1 VGLVLTLALRNLF
14 RHTRRTL
21 LTVFALIIGIAL
33 MVLGRA
39 WTGAMETA
47 VVDPAKNGT
56 LGHVQVYARDAAA
69 DEGGEVSFI
78 VPQNNYRLLDKPRV
92 VIERI
97 LAAEPRLAAGLS
109 RLMVA
114 GLLSSGDTSVEG
126 ILVGIDPASR
136 AAVYPAIT
144 LREGRYFSSGE
155 KGVLLNRGVAR
166 RLGVRPGDPIVA
178 LGNTADGR
186 LSAVKL
192 NVTGIWMIAGLDAYE
207 WGTCF
212 ADLASVQELL
222 DAGDAA
228 GVLILRQRDVRA
240 PAAPIAASLDAFFQ
254 REGIA
259 AEAHTWDDMGGPFIG
274 GMLLTRFIARIMDL
288 VMAIIVAAGVMNT
301 ALMSVFERTREVG
314 TLRAFGAR
322 RSRILS
328 LYLLEAILLGLAG
341 AIGGAGLGAGL
352 IALFGHIGIPA
363 FSEAQ
368 RYSYGGD
375 YLFPTLNW
383 VDVITVPATM
393 LVVCVLAAV
402 GPAVMAARM
411 RPADS
416 LRYV

>member
-1 VGLVLTLALRNLF
+1 MGLVLTLALRNLF

-21 LTVFALIIGIAL
+21 LTVSALVIGIAL

-39 WTGAMETA
+39 WTGAMERA
-47 VVDPAKNGT
+47 VVDPAKDGT
-56 LGHVQVYARDAAA
+56 LGHVQVYARDAAS

-78 VPQNNYRLLDKPRV
+78 VPQNNYRLVADPRRLIARV
-92 VIERI
+92 
-97 LAAEPRLAAGLS
+97 LAAEPRLVAGLS
-109 RLMVA
+109 RLMVGA
-114 GLLSSGDTSVEG
+114 LLSSGDTSVEG
-126 ILVGIDPASR
+126 ILVGIDPTAR
-136 AAVYPAIT
+136 AAVYPALA
-144 LREGRYFSSGE
+144 LREGRFFVAGE

-166 RLGVRPGDPIVA
+166 RLGARVGDAIVA
-178 LGNTADGR
+178 LGNTTDGR

-192 NVTGIWMIAGLDAYE
+192 NVTGIWRIDGLDAYE
-207 WGTCF
+207 WGTCY

-228 GVLILRQRDVRA
+228 GVLILRQRDLRA
-240 PAAPIAASLDAFFQ
+240 PTAPIAASLDAFFR

-274 GMLLTRFIARIMDL
+274 GMLLTRFIARIMDM

-322 RSRILS
+322 RSRILV
-328 LYLLEAILLGLAG
+328 LYLLEAVLLGL
-341 AIGGAGLGAGL
+341 GGALGGAAVGAGL
-352 IALFGHIGIPA
+352 IAFFGRVGIPA

-383 VDVITVPATM
+383 GDVTTVPATM
-393 LVVCVLAAV
+393 LVICVLAAV
-402 GPAVMAARM
+402 GPALMAARM

>member
-1 VGLVLTLALRNLF
+1 MGLVLTLALRNLL

-21 LTVFALIIGIAL
+21 LTVLALVMGIAL
-33 MVLGRA
+33 MVLDRA
-39 WTGAMETA
+39 WTSAMERA

-56 LGHVQVYARDAAA
+56 LGHIQVYARDAAA
-69 DEGGEVSFI
+69 DEGGQVSFV
-78 VPQNNYRLLDKPRV
+78 VPQNNYRLIPAPRT
-92 VIERI
+92 VIERV

-109 RLMVA
+109 RLMVGA
-114 GLLSSGDTSVEG
+114 LLSSGETSVEG
-126 ILVGIDPASR
+126 ILVGIDPRAR

-144 LREGRYFSSGE
+144 LREGRFFAAGE
-155 KGVLLNRGVAR
+155 KGVLLNRGVAK
-166 RLGVRPGDPIVA
+166 RLGVALGDAIVA

-192 NVTGIWMIAGLDAYE
+192 NVTGIWMIEGLDAYE

-228 GVLILRQRDVRA
+228 GVLILRQKDVTA
-240 PAAPIAASLDAFFQ
+240 PAAPIAGSLNALFE

-259 AEAHTWDDMGGPFIG
+259 VEAHTWDDMGGPFIG
-274 GMLLTRFIARIMDL
+274 GMLLTRFIARIMDM

-301 ALMSVFERTREVG
+301 ALMSVFERTREIG

-322 RSRILS
+322 RGRILG
-328 LYLLEAILLGLAG
+328 LYLIEAFFLGVVG
-341 AIGGAGLGAGL
+341 AIGGAAVGAGL
-352 IALFGHIGIPA
+352 IVLFGRFGIPA

-375 YLFPTLNW
+375 YLFPTLSW
-383 VDVITVPATM
+383 GDVTAVPAVM
-393 LVVCVLAAV
+393 LAVCVVAAI
-402 GPAVMAARM
+402 GPALMAARM

>member
-21 LTVFALIIGIAL
+21 LTISALVIGIAL

-39 WTGAMETA
+39 WTGAMERA
-47 VVDPAKNGT
+47 VVDPAKDGT

-69 DEGGEVSFI
+69 DEGGEISFI
-78 VPQNNYRLLDKPRV
+78 VPQNNYRLVAEPRRL
-92 VIERI
+92 IARI

-109 RLMVA
+109 RLMVGA
-114 GLLSSGDTSVEG
+114 LLSSGDTSVEG
-126 ILVGIDPASR
+126 ILVGVDPAAR

-144 LREGRYFSSGE
+144 LREGRFFGPGE

-166 RLGVRPGDPIVA
+166 RLGTRVGDAIVA
-178 LGNTADGR
+178 LGNTTDGR

-192 NVTGIWMIAGLDAYE
+192 NVTGIWMIQGLEAYE

-240 PAAPIAASLDAFFQ
+240 PTAPIAASLDALFR

-322 RSRILS
+322 RSRILV
-328 LYLLEAILLGLAG
+328 LYLLEAVLLGL
-341 AIGGAGLGAGL
+341 GGALGGAAVGAGL
-352 IALFGHIGIPA
+352 IAFFGRVGIPA

-383 VDVITVPATM
+383 GDVTAVPATM

>member
-1 VGLVLTLALRNLF
+1 LALRNLF

-21 LTVFALIIGIAL
+21 LTVTALVLGIAL

-39 WTGAMETA
+39 WTGAMEKA

-56 LGHVQVYARDAAA
+56 LGHIQVYAKDAAA
-69 DEGGEVSFI
+69 DEGGEVSFV
-78 VPQNNYRLLDKPRV
+78 VPQNNYRLLAAPQKI
-92 VIERI
+92 IERV

-114 GLLSSGDTSVEG
+114 ALLSSGETSAEG
-126 ILVGIDPASR
+126 ILVGIDPR
-136 AAVYPAIT
+136 ARAEVYPAIA
-144 LREGRYFSSGE
+144 LRAGRFFGSGE
-155 KGVLLNRGVAR
+155 KGVLLNRGVAK
-166 RLGVRPGDPIVA
+166 RLGVGIGDAIVA
-178 LGNTADGR
+178 LGSTADGR
-186 LSAVKL
+186 LSAVRL
-192 NVTGIWMIAGLDAYE
+192 NVTGIWMIEGLDAYE

-212 ADLASVQELL
+212 ADLASVQDLL

-228 GVLILRQRDVRA
+228 GVLILRQKNVA
-240 PAAPIAASLDAFFQ
+240 SPAAPIAASLNALFQ

-259 AEAHTWDDMGGPFIG
+259 AEARTWDDMGGPFIG
-274 GMLLTRFIARIMDL
+274 GMLLTRFIARIMDM

-301 ALMSVFERTREVG
+301 ALMSVFERTREIG
-314 TLRAFGAR
+314 TLRALGAR
-322 RSRILS
+322 RARILS
-328 LYLLEAILLGLAG
+328 LYLIEAFLLGVLG
-341 AIGGAGLGAGL
+341 AIGGAAVGAGL
-352 IALFGHIGIPA
+352 IVLFGRFGIPA

-383 VDVITVPATM
+383 GDVTTVPAVM
-393 LVVCVLAAV
+393 LVVCVAAAI